1 MSHANISVFVPHL
14 GCPIKCSFCDQHIIT
29 GETKIPQKE
38 DIENAVTIAKNSKN
52 YNGNDTE
59 LAFFGGSFTAIN
71 RQYMLE
77 LLEIAFEYVKHGD
90 IKGIRISTRPDCI
103 DFEVLQIL
111 KTYGVTAIE
120 LGAQSMC
127 DDVLTANKRGHRAE
141 AVYSASKIIKEF
153 GFELGLQMMTGLYR
167 SNREKDLYT
176 AKEIVAL
183 TPNTVRIYPTVTLE
197 GTYLAEL
204 YKENEYNP
212 PSLDETVDICVE
224 LLEMFQTNGINV
236 IRMGLHTIDTK
247 RYVAGPWHPS
257 FRELCDSRV
266 FLNKILEMLP
276 EEGEYTLF
284 VNSKDVSKVMGNK
297 KANITKLSEL
307 GFKVNVKT
315 DDNLPLS
322 ELTFERMNNSCI

>member
-1 MSHANISVFVPHL
+1 M
-14 GCPIKCSFCDQHIIT
+14 K
-29 GETKIPQKE
+29 K
-38 DIENAVTIAKNSKN
+38 
-52 YNGNDTE
+52 
-59 LAFFGGSFTAIN
+59 
-71 RQYMLE
+71 
-77 LLEIAFEYVKHGD
+77 
-90 IKGIRISTRPDCI
+90 
-103 DFEVLQIL
+103 
-111 KTYGVTAIE
+111 YGVTSIE
-120 LGAQSMC
+120 LGAQST
-127 DDVLTANKRGHRAE
+127 DDEILRINRRGHTAKDIE
-141 AVYSASKIIKEF
+141 NASMLIRES
-153 GFELGLQMMTGLYR
+153 GFELGLQMMTGLMG
-167 SNREKDLYT
+167 SSFEKDIKT
-176 AKEIVAL
+176 AEKLIEL
-183 TPNTVRIYPTVTLE
+183 KPDTVRIYPTVTLE

-284 VNSKDVSKVMGNK
+284 VNSKDVSKVMSKK